1 MTGREH
7 IITAL
12 PVCAWMLHT
21 ADNPMAARVL
31 VPTGITSYVAALAAA
46 GLVVL
51 GVLLPDCDYK
61 GSIISRVLYIP
72 IEHRTW
78 THALWFPIAVTL
90 VALAYPSARILL
102 WLVIGYV
109 LHLAMDACGPC
120 GICWLYPKPGY
131 HVYES
136 GARVKRGNHL
146 KLYGSGEYDA
156 NRGLIIGG
164 CVILAV
170 LLFFIPL

>member
-12 PVCAWMLHT
+12 PVCAWTLSAAGSPT
-21 ADNPMAARVL
+21 AARML
-31 VPTGITSYVAALAAA
+31 VPLGITSYASSFVAV

-51 GVLLPDCDYK
+51 GVILPDCDYK
-61 GSIISRVLYIP
+61 GSIISRVFYLP

-90 VALAYPSARILL
+90 AALSYPSAHILL
-102 WLVIGYV
+102 WLVVGYV

-120 GICWLYPKPGY
+120 GICWFYPKPGY

-146 KLYGSGEYDA
+146 RLYGSGKDDV
-156 NRGLIIGG
+156 NRALIIIG
-164 CVILAV
+164 CVILTG
-170 LLFFIPL
+170 LSFFIPI